1 MTRLCRRFLLDVA
14 DGCGADNNV
23 VLRYAVLGQQCTNL
37 GYIAGLAQL
46 VDPAGAEAKLGSHQ
60 QQILHRS
67 SAVYQSVVLIPLVG
81 NDNVDWCTVE
91 IVLRTAIVCLS
102 NGTGQLERLL
112 CILNHGKV
120 PQVLAHAGRRPFSS
134 FNNLHDLILRRQ
146 LGLERARR
154 AARLDNFHQVR
165 HREKPPE
172 TNRD

>member
-1 MTRLCRRFLLDVA
+1 M
-14 DGCGADNNV
+14 

-37 GYIAGLAQL
+37 GYVAGLAQL

-60 QQILHRS
+60 QQILHCS

-81 NDNVDWCTVE
+81 NDDVDRCTVE
-91 IVLRTAIVCLS
+91 IVLRTAIVCLGY
-102 NGTGQLERLL
+102 GTSQLERLL
-112 CILNHGKV
+112 CIVNHGKV